1 MALMTNPKVL
11 LLDEPTAGM
20 TAEETNNTEF
30 CDLRGRVSIVAIEHD
45 MSFVRAL
52 SCHTIVMHQGR
63 LIASGEFTEI
73 SETTGCGISTWV
85 GTENAASHQP
95 VSLIRSCA
103 FLAGVDIGVNRGEIV
118 VLLGRQRGRQTTLLR
133 TLIGIVRPSAG
144 QVEFDGTDITGGPP
158 HRTARLGIAY
168 VPQGRGIFPK
178 LTVRENL
185 IVGTRA
191 RADGRQQV
199 PESIF
204 RYFPVLSSAAA
215 NLGAPCREVSS
226 KCWRSPELCV
236 ARRGS
241 CCLTSPPK
249 AFGRAI
255 VHNIGSFLR
264 EW

>member
-1 MALMTNPKVL
+1 M
-11 LLDEPTAGM
+11 
-20 TAEETNNTEF
+20 
-30 CDLRGRVSIVAIEHD
+30 LRATS
-45 MSFVRAL
+45 L
-52 SCHTIVMHQGR
+52 S
-63 LIASGEFTEI
+63 ASYG
-73 SETTGCGISTWV
+73 
-85 GTENAASHQP
+85 P
-95 VSLIRSCA
+95 VPI
-103 FLAGVDIGVNRGEIV
+103 LAGVDIGVNRGEIV
-118 VLLGRQRGRQTTLLR
+118 VLLGRNGVGKTTLLR

-204 RYFPVLSSAAA
+204 RYFPVFKQRRSQLGGTLSGGEQQMLAIARA
-215 NLGAPCREVSS
+215 LCGAPRQLLLDEPSEGIQPS
-226 KCWRSPELCV
+226 
-236 ARRGS
+236 
-241 CCLTSPPK
+241 
-249 AFGRAI
+249 I

-264 EW
+264 ELVADTQISVLLVEQNLELALGVASRCAVMEKGRIVHQGRPEEFRDEALLRKYLAL